1 MKRNIYPAWQISDL
15 ILQDISFNASN
26 LEALTKIHIN
36 LETKLQPPANLLP
49 SLQSIYS
56 ISSKGIVLS
65 LHASIKVTVLLH
77 PSSCC
82 KQQSNFKGIVESQ
95 DYCLEG

>member
-1 MKRNIYPAWQISDL
+1 MKRNFYPAWQILDL
-15 ILQDISFNASN
+15 ILLDISFSTSN

-49 SLQSIYS
+49 SLQRIYS

-65 LHASIKVTVLLH
+65 IHASIKVTVLLH
-77 PSSCC
+77 LSSCC
-82 KQQSNFKGIVESQ
+82 KQQSNFKGIIEFQ

>member
-1 MKRNIYPAWQISDL
+1 MKRNFYPSWQISDV
-15 ILQDISFNASN
+15 ILQDISFSTSN

-56 ISSKGIVLS
+56 ISSKGIVLPN
-65 LHASIKVTVLLH
+65 HASIKVTVLLH
-77 PSSCC
+77 LSSCC
-82 KQQSNFKGIVESQ
+82 KQQSNFKGITELQ
-95 DYCLEG
+95 DYFLEG

>member
-1 MKRNIYPAWQISDL
+1 MKRNFNPVWQISDL
-15 ILQDISFNASN
+15 ILQDISFSTSN

-36 LETKLQPPANLLP
+36 LEAHPPANLLP
-49 SLQSIYS
+49 SLQRTYS

-65 LHASIKVTVLLH
+65 IHASIKVTVLLH
-77 PSSCC
+77 LSSCC
-82 KQQSNFKGIVESQ
+82 KQQSNFKGMIEFQ

>member
-1 MKRNIYPAWQISDL
+1 MKRNFYPAWQISDL
-15 ILQDISFNASN
+15 ILQDISFSASN

-36 LETKLQPPANLLP
+36 LETKLEPPANLLP

-65 LHASIKVTVLLH
+65 IHTSIKVTVLLH
-77 PSSCC
+77 LGSCC
-82 KQQSNFKGIVESQ
+82 KQQSNFKGIIDLE